1 MQEKKFYNTEF
12 FSKQIYVFNTSVIE
26 INTRKCKYFVAIL
39 LTLSKKKS
47 WLCEKVIKYL

>member
-12 FSKQIYVFNTSVIE
+12 FSKQMYVFNTSVIE

-39 LTLSKKKS
+39 LTLSKKRADYAK
-47 WLCEKVIKYL
+47 K